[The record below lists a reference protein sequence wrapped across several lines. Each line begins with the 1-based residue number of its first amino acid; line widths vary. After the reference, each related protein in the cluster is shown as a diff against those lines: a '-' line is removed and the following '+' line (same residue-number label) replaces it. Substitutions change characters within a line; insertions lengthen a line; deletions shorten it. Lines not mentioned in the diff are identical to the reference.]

1 MAALNSVEPYV
12 MNVVLIDLA
21 YANEEW
27 PKLRRP
33 SAVEFLQKRL
43 AALSNGLGHKPYLD
57 GDRPPPTRLC
67 EAWGPGQKVRFT
79 GMGWIGASCST
90 LLKTGRIM

>member
-12 MNVVLIDLA
+12 MNVALIDLA

-27 PKLRRP
+27 AKLRP

-43 AALSNGLGHKPYLD
+43 AALSNCLGEK
-57 GDRPPPTRLC
+57 
-67 EAWGPGQKVRFT
+67 
-79 GMGWIGASCST
+79 S
-90 LLKTGRIM
+90 